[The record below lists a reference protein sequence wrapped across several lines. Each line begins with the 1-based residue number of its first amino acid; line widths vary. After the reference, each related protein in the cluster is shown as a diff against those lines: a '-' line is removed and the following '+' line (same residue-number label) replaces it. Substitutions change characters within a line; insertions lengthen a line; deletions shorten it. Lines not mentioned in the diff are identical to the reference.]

1 MTGVQTCALPIFGG
15 TGKTKPVSSI
25 QRGVLGFAV
34 ASHEGFH
41 VRSSLGCVPL
51 SVVGL
56 KLLVKLLRCCL
67 SCTSLAEEVSF
78 RAKGGAMD
86 ALPVGS
92 T

>member
-1 MTGVQTCALPIFGG
+1 MLAMLIFGG

-41 VRSSLGCVPL
+41 IRSSLGSTAPY
-51 SVVGL
+51 GRRF

-67 SCTSLAEEVSF
+67 SCTSLVVEVPF

-86 ALPVGS
+86 A
-92 T
+92 